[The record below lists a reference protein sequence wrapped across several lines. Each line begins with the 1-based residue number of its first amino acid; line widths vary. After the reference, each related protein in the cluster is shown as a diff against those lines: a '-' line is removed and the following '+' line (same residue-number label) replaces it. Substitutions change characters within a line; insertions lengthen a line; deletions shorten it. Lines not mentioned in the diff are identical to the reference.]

1 MENKFDLVES
11 YQGNEIQDKL
21 NIEIINR
28 LLNCGSID
36 GTVHIFIDLC
46 KKTSLGL
53 NDYTFLKEKDD
64 SGIKG

>member
-21 NIEIINR
+21 KIEIINR

-46 KKTSLGL
+46 RKTSLGL

-64 SGIKG
+64 FGIKG